1 MSKKYM
7 LMGALGVLAVLAFAL
22 GGEGAGA
29 SPPLRTYEVTLHNM
43 TDGQPFSPGFAATHR
58 PNFHAFQVRGLA
70 HPGIEAIAEDG
81 NEGPAV
87 AALGSLDAITDL
99 HDINRPLTPDG
110 KTVEMFTDTLTFEIT
125 AQPGDRLS
133 LAVMLICTNDGFT
146 GLDGVKLPKHGSVTY
161 HAAGYD
167 AGTEDNTE
175 ESMDIVD
182 PCSGLGPVPLA
193 GDPDGNEDAA
203 VDSDPH
209 VAIHHHSGIEGGAD
223 LSPSMHDWTNPVAEI
238 TIERID

>member
-7 LMGALGVLAVLAFAL
+7 LIGVLGLLAVLALAL
-22 GGEGAGA
+22 GGNSAAAG
-29 SPPLRTYEVTLHNM
+29 PPLRTYEVTLHNL
-43 TDGQPFSPGFAATHR
+43 TDGQPFSPGAAATHKA
-58 PNFHAFQVRGLA
+58 NFHAFQVGDLADPGL
-70 HPGIEAIAEDG
+70 EAIAEAGD
-81 NEGPAV
+81 EAPAV
-87 AALGSLDAITDL
+87 AALSGLGLTDV
-99 HDINRPLTPDG
+99 HDINRPVTPDG
-110 KTVEMFTDTLTFEIT
+110 KTVGMFTDTLTFEIT
-125 AQPGDRLS
+125 AHPGDRLS

-146 GLDGVKLPKHGSVTY
+146 GLDGVKLPSHGSAIY

-175 ESMDIVD
+175 ESADIVD

-209 VAIHHHSGIEGGAD
+209 VAIHHHPGIDGGAD
-223 LSPSMHDWTNPVAEI
+223 LSPSMHDWINPVAEI